1 MTALAEAAR
10 TAIAAAHVARKEKH
24 LAPLRTQLNRAA
36 AMHFQRQKDLLDR
49 RLRDKFAH
57 LNEAVLSEGLA
68 EITAMILT
76 DVFRDTRG
84 AFTTAMQEVIVRAM
98 QGAVRHRCADFN
110 VDIAFNFRDPKV
122 QAALKAYCGKQIAT
136 IDETTRR
143 TVAAIIGR
151 GEADGLSYS
160 DIARRIVK
168 RFDEFGD
175 PAPQKHIRNRAEL
188 IATYE
193 LGQAYESAGRQT
205 MNRLSAKG
213 IPMEKSWL
221 TVGDDRVSALCR
233 SNQDEGWIPLDEAH
247 QSGHQ
252 QPCGHPA
259 CRCCELYQVAGGD
272 E

>member
-10 TAIAAAHVARKEKH
+10 NAIAAAHVARKEKH

-68 EITAMILT
+68 EITAMILSE
-76 DVFRDTRG
+76 VFAATRG
-84 AFTTAMQEVIVRAM
+84 EFADAMQTVIVRAM